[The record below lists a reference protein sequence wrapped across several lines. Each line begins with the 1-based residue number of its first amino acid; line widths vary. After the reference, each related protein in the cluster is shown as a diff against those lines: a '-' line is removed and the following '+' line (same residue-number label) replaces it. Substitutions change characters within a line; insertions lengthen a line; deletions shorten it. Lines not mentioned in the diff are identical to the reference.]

1 MLRAS
6 KATPQGGQDQE
17 SALKQDSSC
26 NRNKFLSFFLSF
38 FFNTL
43 KQHRFQTGQ
52 VRTETSLHRKRMSVF
67 PTPLPGPS

>member
-43 KQHRFQTGQ
+43 KSVLFQC
-52 VRTETSLHRKRMSVF
+52 VKKERKKERKKLVSVA
-67 PTPLPGPS
+67 T